1 MTTKRLREKKKNTFD
16 LLTSKIKASNKEKT
30 NVDNQSNVKMVQPA
44 YDILAGPRKSTEKLS
59 LAQKQTAAL
68 QWCSP
73 GLLARELGPEHP

>member
-1 MTTKRLREKKKNTFD
+1 LTTKRLREKKKKNTFD

-59 LAQKQTAAL
+59 LAP
-68 QWCSP
+68 S
-73 GLLARELGPEHP
+73 